1 MIDNILIESA
11 PFPLGMAL
19 ATEKFANA
27 NFSAKRRE
35 EKRREGCPCG
45 AFSHAFGALS
55 YKGPSQ
61 KFPNFFLEFL

>member
-11 PFPLGMAL
+11 PLPLGMAL

-35 EKRREGCPCG
+35 EKRREGCPYG
-45 AFSHAFGALS
+45 AFLHAFGALS
-55 YKGPSQ
+55 
-61 KFPNFFLEFL
+61 